1 MFIDAVILYGQS
13 KNFSV
18 SVNILDDETEE
29 FIPFDLSDYAVSFKI
44 LGSPTA
50 NAEVLVEHIIT
61 ETTDLDEDGQITD
74 AQNGQFTFNITAE
87 DTATIGIGQHPIK
100 IDIVDS
106 ESLDLEFTL
115 TEGGKD
121 GEFNKVYIVQV

>member
-18 SVNILDDETEE
+18 SVNILDDETGE
-29 FIPFDLSDYAVSFKI
+29 FVPFDLSDYAVSFKV

-61 ETTDLDEDGQITD
+61 ETTDLDNDGQITD

-87 DTATIGIGQHPIK
+87 DTVTIGIGQHPIK

>member
-18 SVNILDDETEE
+18 SVNVLDEE
-29 FIPFDLSDYAVSFKI
+29 SGEFVPFDLSDYAVSFKI

-61 ETTDLDEDGQITD
+61 EISDLDEDGQITD

-87 DTATIGIGQHPIK
+87 DTATIGLGQHPIK

-121 GEFNKVYIVQV
+121 GEFNKIYIVQI

>member
-18 SVNILDDETEE
+18 SVNILDDETGE
-29 FIPFDLSDYAVSFKI
+29 FVPFDLSDYAVSFKV

-61 ETTDLDEDGQITD
+61 ETTDLDNDGQITD

>member
-18 SVNILDDETEE
+18 SVNVLDEETGE
-29 FIPFDLSDYAVSFKI
+29 FVPFDLSDYAVSFKI

-61 ETTDLDEDGQITD
+61 ETSDLDEDGQITD
-74 AQNGQFTFNITAE
+74 AQNGQFTFNVTAE
-87 DTATIGIGQHPIK
+87 DTATIGLGQHPIK

-121 GEFNKVYIVQV
+121 GEFNKIYIVQI

>member
-18 SVNILDDETEE
+18 SVNVLDEE
-29 FIPFDLSDYAVSFKI
+29 SGEFVPFDLSDYAVSFKI

-61 ETTDLDEDGQITD
+61 EISDLDEDGQITD

-87 DTATIGIGQHPIK
+87 DTATIGLGQHPIK

>member
-18 SVNILDDETEE
+18 SVNILDDEAGE
-29 FIPFDLSDYAVSFKI
+29 FVPFDLSDYAVSFKV

-61 ETTDLDEDGQITD
+61 ETTDLDNDGQITD

>member
-18 SVNILDDETEE
+18 SINILDDETGE

-61 ETTDLDEDGQITD
+61 ETTELDEDGQITD

>member
-18 SVNILDDETEE
+18 SVNVLDEE
-29 FIPFDLSDYAVSFKI
+29 AGEFVPFDLSDYAVSFKI

-61 ETTDLDEDGQITD
+61 EISDLDEDGQITD

-87 DTATIGIGQHPIK
+87 DTATIGLGQHPIK

>member
-18 SVNILDDETEE
+18 SVNVLDEETGE
-29 FIPFDLSDYAVSFKI
+29 FIPFDLSDYAVSFKV

-61 ETTDLDEDGQITD
+61 EVSDLDEDGQITD
-74 AQNGQFTFNITAE
+74 AQNGQFTFNVTAE
-87 DTATIGIGQHPIK
+87 DTATIGMGQHPIK

-115 TEGGKD
+115 TEGGED